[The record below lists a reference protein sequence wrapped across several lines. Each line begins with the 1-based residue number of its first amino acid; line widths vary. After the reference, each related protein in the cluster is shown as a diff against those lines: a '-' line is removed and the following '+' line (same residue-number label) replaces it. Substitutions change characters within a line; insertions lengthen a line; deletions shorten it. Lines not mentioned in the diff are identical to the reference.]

1 MGQLSLGKTRR
12 GGGSVLQ
19 LRRPAAQR
27 DVPNLHLCMLEH
39 HTTQRGMG
47 TFRAL
52 PGAGEY
58 TLVLLLQRTAAQSTA
73 ALLARST
80 EAKNLA

>member
-1 MGQLSLGKTRR
+1 MGQLSLGKTPR
-12 GGGSVLQ
+12 GGGSILQ

-58 TLVLLLQRTAAQSTA
+58 TLVLLQLQRVAPGAAQCEH
-73 ALLARST
+73 RS
-80 EAKNLA
+80 